1 MTTDERQELID
12 RLRTFAA
19 AIEDGVPIQ
28 QFVCGRL
35 VDRKDEWLMGIL
47 SELRTVRTNSKPPI
61 ERWLVVLKG
70 IAGTATYDNKDE
82 AGRYAKQMRHEVER
96 VVHLREVTQ

>member
-19 AIEDGVPIQ
+19 AIEDGVTIQ
-28 QFVCGRL
+28 QFACGKL
-35 VDRKDEWLMGIL
+35 IDRKDEWLMGIL
-47 SELRTVRTNSKPPI
+47 SELRTVRTKPKPL
-61 ERWLVVLKG
+61 ERWVVIHARGETWLDDESLVPQFLSDQG
-70 IAGTATYDNKDE
+70 G
-82 AGRYAKQMRHEVER
+82 R